1 MELALEILKESLH
14 FHEFCLQ
21 EPRQVLTVKTS
32 ENSPHTSSR
41 EREKVT
47 ISKYAQSILFFNKVL
62 ASKETILSE
71 LKLLGFARA

>member
-21 EPRQVLTVKTS
+21 EPCQVLTVKTS

-41 EREKVT
+41 EREKAT
-47 ISKYAQSILFFNKVL
+47 ISKYAQSILFSLQSPGLEGNYF
-62 ASKETILSE
+62 I
-71 LKLLGFARA
+71 RA